1 MLRFFRQIR
10 QRLLTNNK
18 FSKYLLYAV
27 GEILLVVIGIL
38 IALQVN
44 NWNENRLQLEK
55 SHHILREIKENI
67 EFNTARFK
75 EEIKEEYA
83 VINSIDI
90 VLDNLSQD
98 KGYHDS
104 LAFHFLNVSYFP
116 SPVRKSAGY
125 ETLKSDGMDIIR
137 SDSLRTG
144 IINLYEGIY
153 SKMNDVTQI
162 SYDNAANS
170 IWPLY
175 TQLFKTETSKPGQDF
190 ETLKV
195 VPFNYEE
202 LKGSQHYRGLVSW
215 WRHSR
220 VVAIEI
226 RMAAI
231 EQHKSIL
238 DQIKDELE
246 Y

>member
-10 QRLLTNNK
+10 QRLLTDNK
-18 FSKYLLYAV
+18 FSKYLLYAI

-44 NWNENRLQLEK
+44 NWNEDRIEIEK
-55 SHHILREIKENI
+55 SHRILREIRENI
-67 EFNTARFK
+67 EYNSDRFK
-75 EEIKEEYA
+75 EEIEEEYA

-90 VLDNLSQD
+90 VLDNLKQA

-104 LAFHFLNVSYFP
+104 LGYHFLNVAYFP

-125 ETLKSDGMDIIR
+125 ENLKSQGVDIIR
-137 SDSLRTG
+137 SDALRTG
-144 IINLYEGIY
+144 IIDLYEGTY
-153 SKMNDVTQI
+153 AKMNDLTQI

-175 TQLFKTETSKPGQDF
+175 TRLFKTESSRPGQDF
-190 ETLKV
+190 KTLRV
-195 VPFNYEE
+195 IPFDYDK
-202 LKGSQHYRGLVSW
+202 LIGSNDYQGLASW

-220 VVAIEI
+220 VVAIEL
-226 RMAAI
+226 RMEAI
-231 EQHKSIL
+231 KQHSQIL
-238 DQIKDELE
+238 DQINKVLQE
-246 Y
+246 